1 MLVSKRSTVLIAIG
15 MAVFIVGA
23 GLVLVSLHAK
33 GGSSPKK
40 ANLTSLQGADVVVT
54 MAPVAAGT
62 TGETLVESGKV
73 RVERLSGSAP
83 ATDIQSLAQLQT
95 QSLAHSLPAGSAIQ
109 TTDLSASSGPLTVPT
124 GDESVAVTLNT
135 GQASLA
141 GYLQPGQNVDVFS
154 NLVKVS
160 SGTLSSTPCVD
171 LVAPKVEVLD
181 VSTEVPPYTS
191 APSAAGRSVPSSVT
205 VLLAVSPQLAPK
217 IVFYAMNEQLYLVAT
232 DGANPT
238 ASNSCFGV
246 SAGSVVPVS

>member
-1 MLVSKRSTVLIAIG
+1 M
-15 MAVFIVGA
+15 
-23 GLVLVSLHAK
+23 
-33 GGSSPKK
+33 
-40 ANLTSLQGADVVVT
+40 VVT

-62 TGETLVESGKV
+62 TGEALVESGKV
-73 RVERLSGSAP
+73 KVERVSGSTSPDA
-83 ATDIQSLAQLQT
+83 ISSLAQLQT
-95 QSLAHSLPAGSAIQ
+95 QSLAHSLAAGTAIQ
-109 TTDLSASSGPLTVPT
+109 MSDLSASSGLVSVPS

-154 NLVKVS
+154 NVVKVS
-160 SGTLSSTPCVD
+160 SGTLSSSPCVD

-181 VSTEVPPYTS
+181 VSSEVPPLS
-191 APSAAGRSVPSSVT
+191 SSPSAGGRNVPGSVT

-232 DGANPT
+232 DGANPA
-238 ASNSCFGV
+238 ASNSCYGV